1 MFNKHNF
8 AIASLIDD
16 EALPPQN
23 GLLITVG
30 GTVEV
35 GGHQIVWVTPPEP
48 QPTLFPQDD
57 DITATEEFTAF
68 VLDQAS
74 ALKLAKI
81 MPKPK
86 EGKASEMV
94 VIDISTENDGTA
106 TLAMNDDAR
115 RVIVKAEKLGG
126 KYPAPEPLF
135 AEKGKQVVELRFR
148 ASLLV
153 DVLKAFDSFSDT
165 FTMRIYGANAGVHIA
180 ADNDGQVMRAVVMP
194 MAGE

>member
-23 GLLITVG
+23 GLLITAG
-30 GTVEV
+30 GTFELN
-35 GGHQIVWVTPPEP
+35 GHQIVWVTPPEP
-48 QPTLFPQDD
+48 QPALFPQDD
-57 DITATEEFTAF
+57 DITATEEFSAF
-68 VLDQAS
+68 VLDQTS

-94 VIDISTENDGTA
+94 VIDISTETDGTA
-106 TLAMNDDAR
+106 TLAMNDDSR
-115 RVIVKAEKLGG
+115 RVIVKAEKLGV
-126 KYPAPEPLF
+126 KYPDPEPMF
-135 AEKGKQVVELRFR
+135 TEKCKPVVELRFR

-165 FTMRIYGANAGVHIA
+165 FTLRIFGPSAGVHIA

-194 MAGE
+194 QAGA